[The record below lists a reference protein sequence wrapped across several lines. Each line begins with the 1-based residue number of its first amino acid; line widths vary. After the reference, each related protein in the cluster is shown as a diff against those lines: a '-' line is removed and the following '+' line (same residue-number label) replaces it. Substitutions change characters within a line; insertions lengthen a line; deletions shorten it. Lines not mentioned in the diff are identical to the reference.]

1 MQRLIFHH
9 SVKNESEL
17 CFTNTFMFLIAKD
30 NSLSFLQV
38 MQVEKANIK
47 SGKTR

>member
-30 NSLSFLQV
+30 NSLSFLTGDASR
-38 MQVEKANIK
+38 ESKNKI
-47 SGKTR
+47 R